1 MNYPKIL
8 NKQGELLAILNEIK
22 DINIKKKI
30 NSEYSL
36 SISTV
41 ISELKSEHIN
51 ENNQIEIE
59 DNLFNII
66 DYELTHQGN
75 DEVYIDIY
83 AEQVITELLDIIVEN
98 FDYTNRTGT
107 EILNLLFANTNF
119 TLRNCNKNNR
129 THIQYKE
136 EANKMRLLQ
145 AIGNNWRGEFNFD
158 RYNVDFL
165 NEIGNDT
172 GVQFRYGKNLRG
184 IKKSIKGSE
193 KDELGNPSVTYQ
205 VDIIELD
212 ELSEFRG
219 LESFNLGDRVR
230 VIDEVLGI
238 DVELRILE
246 LTYNPVRRINT
257 NVVLGSR
264 LKTFTQDY
272 VMEVQEKYEDLSQKL
287 GGVEIKISDSS
298 IIATVLNS
306 DEYKTDK
313 STFEQTAT
321 GITLSVSSLN
331 NKVTGLEGDIQSTQS
346 SISIL
351 SDSIESK
358 VSQTDYNG
366 NTIASMINQT
376 ATTIKLQAS
385 KIDLTGITTMY
396 STSNPGSTFARFGG
410 NVFELFGY
418 ANKMYEIDLSN
429 VNVTVFRAFGK
440 TMFEYVDFYQ
450 QVEAVGKWDFSRATV
465 TGLTA
470 AGTVAKFG

>member
-22 DINIKKKI
+22 DININKKI

-41 ISELKSEHIN
+41 MSELKSEYIN

-66 DYELTHQGN
+66 DYDLAHQVDN
-75 DEVYIDIY
+75 QVLIDIY
-83 AEQVITELLDIIVEN
+83 AEQVITELLDITVEN
-98 FDYTNRTGT
+98 FDYNSKTGA

-119 TLRNCNKNNR
+119 VLRNCEKNNR
-129 THIQYKE
+129 ADIQSKE
-136 EANKMRLLQ
+136 TNKMKLLQ
-145 AIGNNWRGEFNFD
+145 SIGKSWNGEFIFD
-158 RYNVDFL
+158 RYHVDFL
-165 NEIGNDT
+165 EQMGQDT
-172 GVQFRYGKNLRG
+172 GTQFRYGKNLKG
-184 IKKSIKGSE
+184 IKKSVKKSE
-193 KDELGNPSVTYQ
+193 KDALGNPSVTYQ

-257 NVVLGSR
+257 SVVLGSR

-272 VMEVQEKYEDLSQKL
+272 VMDVQKKYEDLSQKL

-306 DEYKTDK
+306 DAYKTDK

-331 NKVTGLEGDIQSTQS
+331 NKVNGLEGDIQSTQS
-346 SISIL
+346 SISLL
-351 SDSIESK
+351 SNEISLK

-366 NTIASMINQT
+366 DTIASMINQT

-396 STSNPGSTFARFGG
+396 STNNPGNTYARFSG
-410 NVFELFGY
+410 NVWEMYGY
-418 ANKMYEIDLSN
+418 GNKMFEVDLSSGN
-429 VNVTVFRAFGK
+429 TTMLKTFGR
-440 TMFEYVDFYQ
+440 TIIEHISPTQ
-450 QVEAVGKWDFSRATV
+450 TSEAVGKWDFSRATV

-470 AGTVAKFG
+470 VGTVAKFG